1 MLFEEIM
8 DRIIKARAD
17 VLHAGR
23 LLAQWYLP
31 SGESPDTNE
40 YTLLVNLIKH
50 ANEALDSVVSDM
62 VREST
67 RGTEAEQGPPSRLL
81 RRPAVNR
88 SRPS

>member
-1 MLFEEIM
+1 MPFEEIM

-17 VLHAGR
+17 VLHADR

-31 SGESPDTNE
+31 SGEIPDANE

-62 VREST
+62 VRESANAS
-67 RGTEAEQGPPSRLL
+67 EADQRSTSQLI
-81 RRPAVNR
+81 RRPTMNR

>member
-1 MLFEEIM
+1 MPFEEIM

-17 VLHAGR
+17 VLRADK

-31 SGESPDTNE
+31 SGEAPDTNE

-62 VREST
+62 VKEST
-67 RGTEAEQGPPSRLL
+67 NASESNREPASQLV
-81 RRPAVNR
+81 RRPAMSR
-88 SRPS
+88 SRLS